1 MLRMDNLLKKK
12 DGFEGQ
18 KAIVLPR
25 QILQTRC
32 AGNAVIQGLY
42 ITDIGYYPK
51 AHFHYRE
58 RPNGA
63 DQHIL
68 IYCLEGSGQVR
79 IGKTEYPI
87 EAGDFFAVPMKTAHK
102 YAADETN
109 PWTIYWLH
117 FKGSTADAIVDAIKK
132 QTGLKGFLS
141 NNEKTIELFNE
152 MYAQL
157 ERGYGNDSLMYANM
171 CLWHFLT
178 TFLYNDQYSNKALRK
193 EDATNVAIDY
203 LKTNIEKVLS
213 LEEMSSQVRLS
224 ASHFSAVFKKK
235 TGFSPIEYFNHL
247 KVQKACQFLLFT
259 NLRIK
264 EIAQELGIED
274 QYYFSRM
281 FTKVMG
287 MPPNE
292 YREKRIH

>member
-1 MLRMDNLLKKK
+1 MENLLKKK

-25 QILQTRC
+25 QILQNKC
-32 AGNAVIQGLY
+32 AGNPVIQGLY

-51 AHFHYRE
+51 ARFHYRE
-58 RPNGA
+58 RLSGA

-79 IGKTEYPI
+79 IGKINYTI
-87 EAGDFFAVPMKTAHK
+87 EAGDFFAVPIKIPHQ
-102 YAADETN
+102 YAADENN

-117 FKGSTADAIVDAIKK
+117 FKGSTADAIIKALEK
-132 QTGLKGFLS
+132 QTGLKSFLS

-152 MYAQL
+152 MYTQL

-178 TFLYNDQYSNKALRK
+178 TFLYNDQYSNKTLRR
-193 EDATNVAIDY
+193 EDVTNTAIDY
-203 LKTNIEKVLS
+203 LKNNIDKVLS
-213 LEEMSSQVRLS
+213 LEDMAGQVRLS

-264 EIAQELGIED
+264 EIAHELGIED

-287 MPPNE
+287 MAPNE